1 MSGVRGWD
9 STAPWAAAA
18 LFAGA
23 VLGPSV
29 KAEAPAP
36 VTDAAPPVASP
47 RSVEDLRDFSI
58 EQLSNLQVTSVAKS
72 SQAIRDAPAAIY
84 VITHDDVLRSGA
96 TSLADILRLAPNLQV
111 SQISATR
118 YVITARGFS
127 GNTSDQSFSDKLLV
141 LIDGRSVYTP
151 LFSGVYWDMQS
162 VPVEDIDRIEVIS
175 GPGAALWGANAVNG
189 VINIITRKAAET
201 QGGYIETGIGNLE
214 RGVSV
219 HYGGKLSH
227 DLAYRLYVQDVYYT
241 DTVTAAGADAHDHGS
256 APQGGGRI
264 DWTPTDSDVVTLSG
278 DDYQGGHAQL
288 GAPDESISGDNLLA
302 SWNHSWRGG
311 GTFHVQAYWD
321 RTARATPGQ
330 GSFLLDTYDIDAQ
343 AGFSLGGANQI
354 VVGGGFRHSRYDI
367 TNTTSLLFLPAKADL
382 DLGNAFVQDT
392 LSITTRLALTAGLK
406 IENDPYSGWTALPNV
421 RLSWRPT
428 DNAMVWGAVSR
439 AIRSPTPFDTDVV
452 EKVQSVVFLVGA
464 PQFESEKV
472 TAYELGARVEP
483 SSRASASV
491 SLYYNVYDDVRTVEP
506 AVDGFIP
513 LRWANGIRGD
523 TWGLEAW
530 SDYKLTPWWRMTA
543 SVTLLREQL
552 AFKPGAS
559 GLLGVAQ
566 VGDDPRHQA
575 QLRSSMD
582 LGRHV
587 SFETDLRYQDALPDP
602 FVPPYVELNSRIAW
616 DISRRVQISLSGF
629 NLLHDHHQE
638 FPAAE
643 ANAVPRSV
651 YAALRLRF

>member
-1 MSGVRGWD
+1 MGVVRGRDWI
-9 STAPWAAAA
+9 TPRACLAP
-18 LFAGA
+18 L
-23 VLGPSV
+23 VLILLGSSV
-29 KAEAPAP
+29 KAEELAP
-36 VTDAAPPVASP
+36 VPGGAAPPP

-58 EQLSNLQVTSVAKS
+58 EQLADLQVTSVAKS
-72 SQAIRDAPAAIY
+72 SQPLRDAPAAIY
-84 VITHDDVLRSGA
+84 VITHDDVMRSGA
-96 TSLADILRLAPNLQV
+96 TSLPEILRLAPNLQV
-111 SQISATR
+111 SQVSATR

-127 GNTSDQSFSDKLLV
+127 GNTADQSFSDKLLV

-151 LFSGVYWDMQS
+151 LFSGVYWDMQD

-201 QGGYIETGIGNLE
+201 QGGYVEAGVGNQE

-219 HYGGKLSH
+219 QYGGRLSP
-227 DLAYRLYVQDVYYT
+227 DLAFRLYIQDFRYA

-264 DWTPTDSDVVTLSG
+264 DWTPTASDLFTLQG
-278 DDYQGGHAQL
+278 DDYQGGHAQP
-288 GAPDESISGDNLLA
+288 GAPDESIAGNNILA
-302 SWNHSWRGG
+302 RWNHSWRSGA
-311 GTFHVQAYWD
+311 TFQLQAYWD
-321 RTARATPGQ
+321 RTSRATPGQ

-343 AGFSLGGANQI
+343 GGFSLGNINQI
-354 VVGGGFRHSRYDI
+354 VVGAGFRHSPYDI
-367 TNTTSLLFLPAKADL
+367 MGSASLLFVPAKGDL
-382 DLGNAFVQDT
+382 NLANAFVQDT
-392 LSITTRLALTAGLK
+392 LSITRRLALTGGVK
-406 IENDPYSGWTALPNV
+406 IENDPYSGLTALPNV

-428 DNAMVWGAVSR
+428 ANAMLWGAVSQ

-452 EKVQSVVFLVGA
+452 EKLQSLVYLIGA

-472 TAYELGARVEP
+472 TAYEVGTRVEP
-483 SSRASASV
+483 SARASVSV

-506 AVDGFIP
+506 APVGFIP
-513 LRWANGIRGD
+513 LRWGNGIRGD

-530 SDYKLTPWWRMTA
+530 SDYKLAPWWRLTA
-543 SVTLLREQL
+543 TFTLLREQF

-559 GLLGVAQ
+559 GLLGFAQ

-582 LGRHV
+582 LGHHV
-587 SFETDLRYQDALPDP
+587 SLEADLRYQDALPNP

-616 DISRRVQISLSGF
+616 EISRRVQVSLSGF